1 MYERSLEERI
11 ALDRGILGGVVHD
24 GGVELVPVRG
34 PLCGEQG
41 AHDRGARD
49 SVHGVQLALSVG
61 IGKSACMEASTGGRK
76 GRLGVILLGM
86 LGVWACARSES
97 TGQIDRDT
105 LSQRQKD
112 SIVSTMP
119 IPGAARIR
127 DAQRAQDAAAERN
140 RILDSI
146 ASGR

>member
-1 MYERSLEERI
+1 M
-11 ALDRGILGGVVHD
+11 
-24 GGVELVPVRG
+24 
-34 PLCGEQG
+34 
-41 AHDRGARD
+41 
-49 SVHGVQLALSVG
+49 
-61 IGKSACMEASTGGRK
+61 K
-76 GRLGVILLGM
+76 RLGVTLLSAFGF
-86 LGVWACARSES
+86 WACAQSEGS
-97 TGQIDRDT
+97 GMIDRDT